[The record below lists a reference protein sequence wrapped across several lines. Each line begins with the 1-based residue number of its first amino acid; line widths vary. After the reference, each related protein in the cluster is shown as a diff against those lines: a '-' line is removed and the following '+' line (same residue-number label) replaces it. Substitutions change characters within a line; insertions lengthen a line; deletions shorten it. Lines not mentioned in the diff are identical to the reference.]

1 MFKNKFIKNK
11 KGLYKI
17 YRKKGSKVLILTKT
31 VFSKNVF
38 LAIISAV
45 ESDLHTGDFNYKG
58 STVLEIQL
66 LTNLDSNKRIT
77 LFKLKKFAIVLIR

>member
-45 ESDLHTGDFNYKG
+45 ESALHTGYFNYKG
-58 STVLEIQL
+58 RTVLEIQL

-77 LFKLKKFAIVLIR
+77 FFKLKKFAIVLIR